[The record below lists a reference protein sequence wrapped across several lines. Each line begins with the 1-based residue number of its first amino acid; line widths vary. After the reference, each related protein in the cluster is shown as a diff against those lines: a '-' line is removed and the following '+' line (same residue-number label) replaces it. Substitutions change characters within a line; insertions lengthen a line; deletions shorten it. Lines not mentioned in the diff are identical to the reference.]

1 MLTATHRGCPA
12 APSAW
17 RVPPLVIALS
27 VAACAAPTRGFAAEP
42 PARVLEL
49 DGARIRVILPERRVE
64 AGEGAMLEW
73 IATAAHA
80 VAAYEGGFP
89 VRSATVRIATHGGRG
104 VGQGTARF
112 AGSPEIRISVGED
125 TEREDLRRDWV
136 MTHEMIH
143 LGFPSVGDPHCWME
157 EGLATYVEPI
167 ARARV
172 GGSSAE
178 EAWGKLLTFL
188 PKALP
193 KEGDGGLDS
202 TAAWG
207 RKYWGGAMFWLLTDV
222 EIRSRTR
229 GRRGLED
236 VLRAIVAAG
245 GTIEQSWDVDRV
257 IATGDRAAGAPVLR
271 RLYERMATAPE
282 RVDLPT
288 LWVSLGVRRENG
300 RIALDDLAP
309 LASVRRAITKAE
321 GDPPRAPRSSSSRPH
336 RASR

>member
-12 APSAW
+12 AASAW
-17 RVPPLVIALS
+17 RVPPLVIALC
-27 VAACAAPTRGFAAEP
+27 VTAWAVPTRGPADEP

-172 GGSSAE
+172 GGFSAE
-178 EAWGKLLTFL
+178 EAWGKLGTLL
-188 PKALP
+188 PKGLP

-202 TAAWG
+202 TATWA
-207 RKYWGGAMFWLLTDV
+207 RTYWGGAMFWLLTDV
-222 EIRSRTR
+222 EIRSRTQ

-271 RLYERMATAPE
+271 QLYERMAASPD

-288 LWVSLGVRRENG
+288 LWASLGVRRQNG
-300 RIALDDLAP
+300 RVALDDRAP
-309 LASVRRAITKAE
+309 LASVRRAITRAE
-321 GDPPRAPRSSSSRPH
+321 GNPRAPRSSSSRSP
-336 RASR
+336 RAAR